1 MLPMNRVRS
10 LSLMLSLLGLL
21 AGCAPWPQR
30 ADIPTRWVP
39 SPNVDARR
47 IGFVVI
53 HYTSNDSLAPALKT
67 LTSRDAR
74 VSAHYLIARDGEILQ
89 LVDERA
95 RAWHAGDSRWG
106 TQTDLNSV
114 SIGIELDNDGV
125 EPYSPALVDS
135 LLRLLADLRQ
145 RHRIP
150 ASNYIGHSDVA
161 PVRKVDPGPLFPWRL
176 LASQGFGLWCD
187 TPEALPPPGYDPLL
201 GLRTVG
207 YDTREPGAAIV
218 AFRTHFVPE
227 LPMDAP
233 LERDSALIR
242 CLADASLKR

>member
-1 MLPMNRVRS
+1 MLPIRRHRS
-10 LSLMLSLLGLL
+10 LPFLLALLALLG
-21 AGCAPWPQR
+21 GCALPQR
-30 ADIPTRWVP
+30 AGIPTRWVP
-39 SPNVDARR
+39 SPNFDARR

-106 TQTDLNSV
+106 TLTDLNSV

-125 EPYSPALVDS
+125 EPYPPALVDS

-150 ASNYIGHSDVA
+150 STNYVGHSDIA
-161 PVRKVDPGPLFPWRL
+161 PLRKVDPGPLFPWRL

-187 TPEALPPPGYDPLL
+187 APEASPPLGYDPLL
-201 GLRTVG
+201 GLRTIG
-207 YDTREPGAAIV
+207 YDTREPAAAIV

-227 LPMDAP
+227 LPMEAP

-242 CLADASLKR
+242 CLADASVKR